1 MRQIPS
7 DVRQAFRRLAAT
19 PLLSLG
25 ATLIL
30 ALGIGSAVVMVDVL
44 DRLLLRAPAH
54 VSDPDRVARIYL
66 NYGTGYSDRIAYPKI
81 EAIAALD
88 GELEATAA
96 YFQESLSLGRG
107 QRARQLQMVA
117 HERDY
122 FAVLGM
128 QPAIG
133 AWSDASNP
141 TRDDTAVISYGLWR
155 QDFAGAADALGKP
168 LRLGVETYTIV
179 GVAPRD
185 FAGLDGNPVDV
196 WLPLVARARAS
207 GGPRWNTADVTFLQ
221 TITRVRRDVQR
232 ERVNERATAAMRS
245 IATQP
250 WEKTSTIVLG
260 DLRPARAPG
269 APVGMRVE
277 VLVAGVSMFV
287 LLITCGNVANLL
299 LVRGLRRRR
308 ELVIKTALG
317 ASRIRLLREV
327 LCEAVLLAV
336 AGGAFALMVVSTG
349 GTLMRTV
356 FLSPNAALAAPIDGR
371 VIMLTTVFCAV
382 AAFLLGLAPALRLTT
397 RRALS
402 PGHTAEIPPS
412 RLLDVFSGLQVA
424 LSFPMIVSAGLFV
437 LSLWNAR
444 HQDLGMQTNRVV
456 VLTTNLFEVGRPME
470 NHDIHRQL
478 QARVSRLPQVESAAM
493 IQNLP
498 MQGATMQVI
507 EVPGRPFQASD
518 QMPVFSPVDPSFFA
532 VMRMRLVAGRL
543 LTDADNRK
551 DAHPVAVITET
562 MARTFWPGERP
573 VGKCFHAGGD
583 RCTEVI
589 GIVGDA
595 RLFPSIRPT
604 KEWMS
609 ACYVPIEQAGG
620 STSRAVL
627 VRTVGDPVPMLPA
640 LKREAQTAVT
650 DLPFIDVH
658 AFDDILVAMTR
669 PWRLGST
676 VFVVFGALSMVI
688 ASVGLAVVGA
698 YGVTRRTREIGI
710 RTALGAAPRQLV
722 RLVLRRSL
730 GVVIAGLAIGMGL
743 AWSSARVLS
752 AQLFEVSATDAR
764 VIAAAALG
772 LLVVAACAAWL
783 PARRAAKIDP
793 VVALRAE

>member
-7 DVRQAFRRLAAT
+7 DLRQAFRRLAST

-25 ATLIL
+25 AVLIL

-54 VSDPDRVARIYL
+54 VTDPDRVARIYL
-66 NYGTGYSDRIAYPKI
+66 SYGTGYSDRIAYPKI
-81 EAIAALD
+81 EAIAALH

-107 QRARQLQMVA
+107 QRARQLQTVA

-122 FAVLGM
+122 FVVLGM

-141 TRDDTAVISYGLWR
+141 TRDDTAVISYGFWQ

-179 GVAPRD
+179 GVAPRG

-232 ERVNERATAAMRS
+232 DRVNERATAAMRS
-245 IATQP
+245 IDTQP
-250 WEKTSTIVLG
+250 WDKTSTIVLG

-269 APVGMRVE
+269 ALVGMRVE

-327 LCEAVLLAV
+327 LYEAVLLAV
-336 AGGAFALMVVSTG
+336 AGGVFAVMVVSTG

-382 AAFLLGLAPALRLTT
+382 AAFLLGLAPALRLTA

-402 PGHTAEIPPS
+402 PGHSTDVRPS

-424 LSFPMIVSAGLFV
+424 LSLPMIVGAGLFV

-444 HQDLGMQTNRVV
+444 HQDLGMQTDRVV
-456 VLTTNLFEVGRPME
+456 VVRTDLFEVGRPMD

-478 QARVSRLPQVESAAM
+478 QARISRLPQVESSALVENM
-493 IQNLP
+493 P
-498 MQGATMQVI
+498 MQGATMNVI
-507 EVPGRPFQASD
+507 EVPGRAFNPAD
-518 QMPVFSPVDPSFFA
+518 AMPVVNYVDPSFFA
-532 VMRMRLVAGRL
+532 VMRMRLVAGRFFSNSE
-543 LTDADNRK
+543 NRQ
-551 DAHPVAVITET
+551 AAPPVAVITET
-562 MARTFWPGERP
+562 MARTFWPGELA
-573 VGKCFHAGGD
+573 VGKCFHGGKEC
-583 RCTEVI
+583 RQVI
-589 GIVGDA
+589 GVVADA
-595 RLFPSIRPT
+595 RIFPSVRPT

-609 ACYVPIEQAGG
+609 AWYAPIEEISGPA
-620 STSRAVL
+620 SRAVL
-627 VRTVGDPVPMLPA
+627 VRTVDNPA
-640 LKREAQTAVT
+640 KILATLKRESQAAVA
-650 DLPFIDVH
+650 DLPFVDVH
-658 AFDDILVAMTR
+658 AFDDLFVAMTR

-730 GVVIAGLAIGMGL
+730 GVVIGGLAIGMGL
-743 AWSSARVLS
+743 AWFGARIMS
-752 AQLFEVSATDAR
+752 AQLFEVSATDPR
-764 VIAAAALG
+764 VLAAAAVG
-772 LLVVAACAAWL
+772 LLIVAACAAWL
-783 PARRAAKIDP
+783 PARRAARVDA
-793 VVALRAE
+793 VTALRAE